1 MAKSYSPPR
10 VSGEFKKGENGEAQ
24 VRGDRKTVKL
34 RFVETKR
41 VFSCRRTKE
50 TAKLKPGRYYVQLN
64 GDEDD
69 VYNFH
74 PWSGQ
79 YKVRVSGFASK
90 EGESPTP
97 KTNERVNKKGSSYT
111 TVDFTALIEIVE
123 PKKYA
128 GVNVPY
134 FMRYNFRET
143 EDEEGKS
150 VVGLPDSGSQTK
162 KLSDFLDV
170 THAWDRGAMKWKD
183 NVLPAFEKRILRED
197 REFMIIIKDGWIDTL
212 YEVDDIVDESNDW
225 DDEPEDEKPVEEP
238 VKETSDDED
247 PEIEWE
253 PEDE

>member
-1 MAKSYSPPR
+1 MSYKPPR

-24 VRGDRKTVKL
+24 VKGNRKTVKL

-64 GDEDD
+64 GEEDD

-90 EGESPTP
+90 EGESPAP
-97 KTNERVNKKGSSYT
+97 KTNERVNKKGSSYV
-111 TVDFTALIEIVE
+111 TVDFTALIEIVD
-123 PKKYA
+123 PKKYK
-128 GVNVPY
+128 GINIPY
-134 FMRYNFRET
+134 FMRYNFRESQ
-143 EDEEGKS
+143 DEEGKS
-150 VVGLPDSGSQTK
+150 VVALPDSGSQTK

-170 THAWDRGAMKWKD
+170 THAWERGLMKWQD

-212 YEVDDIVDESNDW
+212 YEVDEVVDESNDW
-225 DDEPEDEKPVEEP
+225 EDNESPSNEELEKSAPDRDNNE
-238 VKETSDDED
+238 